1 MSFFKNLG
9 FRNMRLILVISP
21 KKQAAIK
28 MQLVVDG
35 SLMCDM
41 LKIAM
46 HDFFCVSR
54 NSWPSV

>member
-1 MSFFKNLG
+1 
-9 FRNMRLILVISP
+9 MRLILVISP

-46 HDFFCVSR
+46 HDLFLC
-54 NSWPSV
+54 

>member
-1 MSFFKNLG
+1 
-9 FRNMRLILVISP
+9 MRLILVISP